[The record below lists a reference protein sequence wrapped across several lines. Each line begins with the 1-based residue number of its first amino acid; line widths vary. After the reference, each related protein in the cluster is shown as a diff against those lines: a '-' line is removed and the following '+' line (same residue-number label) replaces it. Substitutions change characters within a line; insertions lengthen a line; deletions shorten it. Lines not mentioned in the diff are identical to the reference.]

1 MAAMVVA
8 PSEWLDRLIGVLLD
22 NACRHAKEG
31 GRVEV
36 RVAANDDEVSL
47 RVEDDGP
54 GFEKQGRDLLLQRFR
69 RASADPGGAGLGLAI
84 AQAVVRATNGEIF
97 LKDAELGGASVAVV
111 WPRFQGKT
119 GGGSLHA
126 HRGAE
131 PRVF

>member
-1 MAAMVVA
+1 
-8 PSEWLDRLIGVLLD
+8 
-22 NACRHAKEG
+22 
-31 GRVEV
+31 
-36 RVAANDDEVSL
+36 VSL

-84 AQAVVRATNGEIF
+84 AQAVVRATNGEMF
-97 LKDAELGGASVAVV
+97 LNDAELGGASVAVM
-111 WPRFQGKT
+111 WPRFQGRIS
-119 GGGSLHA
+119 GGTPRL